1 MENQDIQKLQEEV
14 KAAQGAFQLIRTEMG
29 RIIAGQEKLVD
40 RLLLALISDGHVLLE
55 GVPGLAKTLAVRTL
69 AQTLN
74 GSFARLQFTP
84 DLLPADLIGTRIY
97 NASTHEF
104 STRLGPVFANI
115 VLADEIN
122 RAPAKV
128 QSALLEAMQE
138 KQVTIAGESF
148 ALPKPFLVLATQN
161 PIEQEGT
168 YPLPEAQLDRFMFKL
183 RVDYPS
189 RSEEELVVRRMAHP
203 GAAVSALAVGSLEA
217 VEAARGLVD
226 RIYLDEKIV
235 EYILDLV
242 FATRPG
248 HRAQLSERQSGA
260 RIEEVGQ
267 WLSFGAS
274 PRASIA
280 LTVAARGAAFLAGR
294 AYVVPQDVKDV
305 APDVLR
311 HRLILSYEAEAENVD
326 QDAVIR
332 SLLDELRTP

>member
-1 MENQDIQKLQEEV
+1 
-14 KAAQGAFQLIRTEMG
+14 
-29 RIIAGQEKLVD
+29 
-40 RLLLALISDGHVLLE
+40 
-55 GVPGLAKTLAVRTL
+55 
-69 AQTLN
+69 
-74 GSFARLQFTP
+74 
-84 DLLPADLIGTRIY
+84 
-97 NASTHEF
+97 
-104 STRLGPVFANI
+104 
-115 VLADEIN
+115 
-122 RAPAKV
+122 
-128 QSALLEAMQE
+128 
-138 KQVTIAGESF
+138 
-148 ALPKPFLVLATQN
+148 
-161 PIEQEGT
+161 
-168 YPLPEAQLDRFMFKL
+168 MFKL

-203 GAAVSALAVGSLEA
+203 GASVSALAVGSLEA
-217 VEAARGLVD
+217 VEAARALVD

>member
-1 MENQDIQKLQEEV
+1 MENQDIQRLQEEV
-14 KAAQGAFQLIRTEMG
+14 RAAQSSFQLIRTEMG
-29 RIIAGQEKLVD
+29 RIIVGQEKLVD
-40 RLLLALISDGHVLLE
+40 RLLLALIADGHVLLE

-104 STRLGPVFANI
+104 STKLGPVFANI

-161 PIEQEGT
+161 PIEQGGT

-183 RVDYPS
+183 RVNYPM
-189 RSEEELVVRRMAHP
+189 RSEEELVIRRMAHP
-203 GAAVSALAVGSLEA
+203 GASVEAVAVGHLADIER
-217 VEAARGLVD
+217 ARTLVD
-226 RIYLDEKIV
+226 QIYLDEKIV
-235 EYILDLV
+235 SYILDLV

-248 HRAQLSERQSGA
+248 RRDQLSERQAGA
-260 RIEEVGQ
+260 RLDDIGQ
-267 WLSFGAS
+267 MLSFGAS

-305 APDVLR
+305 AADVLR

-332 SLLDELRTP
+332 MLLDELRTP